1 MDIFTLDI
9 PQSRSWSDEELF
21 EFCAANKELRIER
34 DENGYIIVMS
44 PSGGFSSHCNS
55 IVQGE
60 LYIWNKVNQLG
71 KLFDSSGGFLLDDGS
86 MRAPDL
92 AFLSQ
97 AQWNHLEEHEKSQF
111 LPICPRFVVE
121 VRSKTDRLTI
131 LQQKMEA
138 WIANGCKLAWLI
150 DPLEQ
155 KAHIYRAEGELEIIP
170 SFGQKISGEDILPT
184 FEFDLTLLLKA

>member
-9 PQSRSWSDEELF
+9 PQSRSWSDDELF

-34 DENGYIIVMS
+34 DKNGYIIVMS

-60 LYIWNKVNQLG
+60 LYIWNKANRFG
-71 KLFDSSGGFLLDDGS
+71 KIFDSSGGILLADGS

-92 AFLSQ
+92 AFLSKE
-97 AQWNHLEEHEKSQF
+97 QWNSLKENEKSQF
-111 LPICPRFVVE
+111 LPICPDFIVE
-121 VRSKTDRLTI
+121 VRSKTDRLNV

-138 WIANGCKLAWLI
+138 WISNGCKLAWLI
-150 DPLEQ
+150 DPLEKKAYVYSPIKEVNVISGFDQ
-155 KAHIYRAEGELEIIP
+155 KL
-170 SFGQKISGEDILPT
+170 SGEDILPN
-184 FEFDLTLLLKA
+184 FEFDLSLLLKA